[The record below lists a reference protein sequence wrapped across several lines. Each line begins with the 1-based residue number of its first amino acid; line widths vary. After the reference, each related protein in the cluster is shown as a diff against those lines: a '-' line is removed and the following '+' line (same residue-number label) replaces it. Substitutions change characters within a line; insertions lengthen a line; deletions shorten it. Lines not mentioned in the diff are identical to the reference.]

1 MSEVLTG
8 RMMITYCVDGDV
20 LAGGRSGPM
29 ELIWCHHF
37 VDFLI

>member
-20 LAGGRSGPM
+20 LAGGRSGPT
-29 ELIWCHHF
+29 ELICCHHF
-37 VDFLI
+37 VEFLI